1 MRRHLVRWLLSAAVV
16 VSASNPL
23 SAGAQQQLKGRAL
36 VDALRTGGY
45 VIVMRH
51 TTTEAKPDSPAVD
64 LANCATQRNLTS
76 DGRSLARAVGNAID
90 ALQIPVGRV
99 TSSPF
104 CRAEDT
110 ADLAFGHGGTN
121 AGLGEKPVKNPVT
134 SAEAAAA
141 LRPLV
146 ATPAAPGTNTVI
158 VTHGFNIKS
167 IVGDDLAEG
176 EAAIFKPDSNGGFV
190 LVARVLAQDWAKL
203 GT

>member
-1 MRRHLVRWLLSAAVV
+1 MRRHLIRRLLGAAAIAVAL
-16 VSASNPL
+16 SPL
-23 SAGAQQQLKGRAL
+23 GAGAQQKLEGRAL
-36 VDALRTGGY
+36 VDALRAGGY

-64 LANCATQRNLTS
+64 LTNCATQRNLTPE
-76 DGRSLARAVGNAID
+76 GRMLARSVGNAID
-90 ALQIPVGRV
+90 ALQIPIGRV

-110 ADLAFGHGGTN
+110 AALAFGHSDTN
-121 AGLGEKPVKNPVT
+121 AGVGEKAVKNPAT

-146 ATPAAPGTNTVI
+146 ASLFVRGTNTVI

-167 IVGDDLAEG
+167 IVGDDFAEG
-176 EAAIFKPDSNGGFV
+176 EAAVFKPDTKGGFV

-203 GT
+203 